1 MDVILLEI
9 KDIKGNSLVKGKIDQ
24 ITLLSLSHGVS
35 LPMQHD
41 VSQGNRTMG
50 KPIFQE
56 INCAKESDLAT
67 PVLYD
72 YCTQGKTMGDVKIH
86 IGRNENDVYMPL
98 LEYVL
103 SDAFIS
109 NISTSCGG
117 GAPHDSF
124 SINFTKITMDYTV
137 QKPDSSNK
145 GKTSYVWNLK
155 TNATKDS

>member
-9 KDIKGNSLVKGKIDQ
+9 KDIKGNSLIKGMTNQ

-41 VSQGNRTMG
+41 VSQSNRTMG

-56 INCAKESDLAT
+56 INCSKESDLAT

-72 YCTQGKTMGDVKIH
+72 YCTQGKTMGNVKIH
-86 IGRNENDVYMPL
+86 VGRNENDTYMPL

-103 SDAFIS
+103 FDAFIS
-109 NISTSCGG
+109 NISTSVGG
-117 GAPHDSF
+117 PPHDSF

-155 TNATKDS
+155 TNSTKDS